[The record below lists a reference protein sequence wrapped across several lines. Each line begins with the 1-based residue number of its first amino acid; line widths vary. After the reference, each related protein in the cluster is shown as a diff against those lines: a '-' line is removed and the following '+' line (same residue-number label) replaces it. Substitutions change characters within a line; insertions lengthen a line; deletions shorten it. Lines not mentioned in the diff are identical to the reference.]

1 MSKILEHI
9 NKVILGSVTVIVTLA
24 LGFLWWM
31 FGPDVLVPMWVVSLI
46 ILGSYAVC
54 VIVYATA
61 SQNLRV
67 TYMLPAVKAILRNS
81 DKLIFL
87 VEKNDLFMQGAYVTI
102 AFQDED
108 NELETILG
116 LGYVETIN
124 SKGNMQ
130 IIFQKQS
137 SEPTASEI
145 ISKLTDKKVY
155 RHSIKIKPTVQKF
168 FIEEE

>member
-1 MSKILEHI
+1 
-9 NKVILGSVTVIVTLA
+9 
-24 LGFLWWM
+24 
-31 FGPDVLVPMWVVSLI
+31 
-46 ILGSYAVC
+46 
-54 VIVYATA
+54 
-61 SQNLRV
+61 
-67 TYMLPAVKAILRNS
+67 
-81 DKLIFL
+81 
-87 VEKNDLFMQGAYVTI
+87 MQGAYVTI

-137 SEPTASEI
+137 SEPTASDI

-155 RHSIKIKPTVQKF
+155 RHSIKIKPTIQKF